1 MRALLLLV
9 LIATSA
15 CAETYTY
22 WIEPCNRE
30 ETQCDAT
37 DTQLAEW
44 AMDAWQ
50 RGSDGGLTFAKSPL
64 SKARIR
70 IFWAASGNQG
80 LYGEARAIEVEGK
93 SGAELNI
100 RCDLKALGKKIAEQ
114 GARDRLYRDTVIY
127 LTILHEMGHAIGL
140 PHTRSFTDIMYSFEY
155 GGNIT
160 EYFGRYR
167 RRLKKREDIPLNSGL
182 SAEDDRRLAS
192 LYRGK

>member
-1 MRALLLLV
+1 MRALLLL
-9 LIATSA
+9 LLTCAGAS
-15 CAETYTY
+15 AETFTY
-22 WIEPCNRE
+22 WIQPCNAGE
-30 ETQCDAT
+30 SQCDAN

-50 RGSDGGLTFAKSPL
+50 RGSDGGLTFVKSPL

-70 IFWAASGNQG
+70 IFWASNGNQG
-80 LYGEARAIEVEGK
+80 LYGEARAIDVEGK
-93 SGAELNI
+93 PGAELNI

-114 GARDRLYRDTVIY
+114 GTRDRLYRDTVIY
-127 LTILHEMGHAIGL
+127 LTCLHEIGHAIGL

-155 GGNIT
+155 GGNVT

-167 RRLKKREDIPLNSGL
+167 RKLKKREDIPLQTGL
-182 SAEDDRRLAS
+182 STEDDRRLAS

>member
-1 MRALLLLV
+1 VRALLLLV
-9 LIATSA
+9 LVATSA

-50 RGSDGGLTFAKSPL
+50 RGSDGGLTFTKSPL